1 MSDKV
6 ILERKIGENTTY
18 YFQEEN
24 ELIHSKS
31 FREILKHKK
40 DKEID
45 KEQLEVYFRWGH
57 NPTEKTIVNG
67 IRKLLVG
74 QRLEF
79 KEGVMVIKNNFNLEF
94 KEDNTQSIGY
104 WKKTLFNELKGTL
117 EKQSGDKP
125 IGVFLSGGLDS
136 SSLIPLLSE
145 LGKEIHTFSVGF
157 EGCNEFENAK
167 KVAKRYNTIHHQEII
182 SVWEV
187 DKYFEAI
194 IKNLE
199 EPVSNLAVVPLYF
212 LSKKAKEY
220 TTKVFTGSGGDELF
234 GGYRH
239 YKIII
244 FARRYKF
251 LLKLISNIIPNVNK
265 YTDFIKKLSK
275 NNTSEERLFEFL
287 RLTAEEDVVPI
298 CEIFAKSWSIL
309 NKLSAI
315 DIMFLDPENYLF
327 VEKKMATHYNLNI
340 ESPYA
345 SNGIIKISER
355 IPTRYKL
362 SKTYNGKYIMKKT
375 FEKYLP
381 KEILGRKKNPFQ
393 VPLKSLWNEC
403 FKNKLLKL
411 LPDIKK
417 QKILDYREIEGLI
430 KKATLGENKAI
441 NKLCTILI
449 FQTWYNEVFLNE

>member
-1 MSDKV
+1 MSDKI

-31 FREILKHKK
+31 FREILKNKK
-40 DKEID
+40 DKKID
-45 KEQLEVYFRWGH
+45 KDQLEVYFRWGH
-57 NPTEKTIVNG
+57 NPTEKTIVSG

-79 KEGVMVIKNNFNLEF
+79 KDGRMVIKNNFNLDF
-94 KEDNTQSIGY
+94 KEDNTRNLNY
-104 WKKTLFNELKGTL
+104 WKETLFNELKNIL
-117 EKQSGDKP
+117 KKQSADET

-157 EGCNEFENAK
+157 EDCDEFDNVR
-167 KVAKRYNTIHHQEII
+167 KVAERYKTIHHQETI
-182 SVWEV
+182 SVEEV
-187 DKYFEAI
+187 DKHFESI

-199 EPVSNLAVVPLYF
+199 EPVSNMAVIPLYF
-212 LSKKAKEY
+212 LSKKAKGY

-239 YKIII
+239 YKIIT
-244 FARRYKF
+244 FARKYKF
-251 LLKLISNIIPNVNK
+251 LLKLISKIIPNVNK
-265 YTDFIKKLSK
+265 YTDFIKKISK

-287 RLTAEEDVVPI
+287 RLTMEEDVVPI
-298 CEIFAKSWSIL
+298 CEIFAKRWKIL

-315 DIMFLDPENYLF
+315 DLMFLDPENYLF
-327 VEKKMATHYNLNI
+327 VEKKMALHYNLNI

-345 SNGIIKISER
+345 SDGIIKISER
-355 IPTRYKL
+355 IPTKYKL

-375 FEKYLP
+375 FKKYLP

-393 VPLKSLWNEC
+393 VPLKSLWKEC
-403 FKNKLLKL
+403 FEDKLLKL

-417 QKILDYREIEGLI
+417 QKILDYEEIEELM
-430 KKATLGENKAI
+430 KRAKLEENKAI

-449 FQTWYNEVFLNE
+449 FQTWYREVFLNE